1 MKNGLLLI
9 FAKAPVA
16 GYAKRRLIPA
26 LGADKAA
33 ALQARL
39 IEQTLATAAAT
50 GIPVELWCAPDAS
63 HPFFAGC
70 AARYP
75 IKLRCQAGS
84 DLGERMYHAF
94 ADALGRSPWAVL
106 IGCDSPALTP
116 SMLIES
122 SQMLEQGRDAV
133 IGPAEDGGYYLIGL
147 CRPEPS
153 LFHDIPW
160 GTGVVLERTRER
172 LRTLGWEWQELPP
185 LWDLDRPDDLSRLG
199 RTAV

>member
-1 MKNGLLLI
+1 MRGLLLI

-39 IEQTLATAAAT
+39 IEHTLATSAAT

-63 HPFFAGC
+63 HSFFAEC
-70 AARYP
+70 AGRYP
-75 IKLRCQAGS
+75 IILRSQTGR
-84 DLGERMYHAF
+84 DLGERMHHAF
-94 ADALGRSPWAVL
+94 IDALGRSPWAVL

-116 SMLIES
+116 EMLIES
-122 SQMLEQGRDAV
+122 SQMLEQGCDAV

-147 CRPEPS
+147 RQLELS

-160 GTGVVLERTRER
+160 GTGIVLERTRER
-172 LRTLGWEWQELPP
+172 MHALGWGWKELSP

-199 RTAV
+199 RTVV

>member
-9 FAKAPVA
+9 FAKAPLA

-33 ALQARL
+33 LLHGRL
-39 IEQTLATAAAT
+39 IEQTLATVAAT

-70 AARYP
+70 IARYP
-75 IKLRCQAGS
+75 ITLRCQAGR
-84 DLGERMYHAF
+84 DLGERMHHAF
-94 ADALGRSPWAVL
+94 IDALGRSPWAVL

-116 SMLIES
+116 EMLIKS
-122 SQMLEQGRDAV
+122 SQILEQGCDAV

-147 CRPEPS
+147 RRPEPS

-160 GTGVVLERTRER
+160 GTGVVLEQTRER
-172 LRTLGWEWQELPP
+172 LRTLRWEWQELPP